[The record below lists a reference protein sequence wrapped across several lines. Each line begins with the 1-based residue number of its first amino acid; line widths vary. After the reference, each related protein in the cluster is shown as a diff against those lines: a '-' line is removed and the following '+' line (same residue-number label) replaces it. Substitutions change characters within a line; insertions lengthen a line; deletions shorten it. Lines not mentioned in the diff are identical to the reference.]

1 MRIIEPSVEILE
13 QGPGL
18 EGIYKAIE
26 AAGRNC
32 YQSSHLIG
40 ENTAK
45 PFVERMIKDGHTA
58 MLEHGTVYLL
68 IPRLDSENLIM
79 GNWVIS
85 NYGENPYSILRLN
98 KDNNYCIT
106 TNYRVLV
113 EHGWLD
119 DLKYLCEPTG
129 DHERRVTARFST
141 QIAIT
146 REYNR
151 HRVNSIAEES
161 TRYCNYSKEK
171 YGTEI
176 SINLPTWIEKEKL
189 PRIDGDLEALKTYC
203 GYIDGSLFSPG
214 AKMEAIDWWLFA
226 NLACEMSYMKLIEA
240 GWKAQQART
249 ILPLNT
255 NTELVHTAFVYDWQH
270 FFSLRCANS
279 AHPDARYLADK
290 LHELFLA
297 KKLAYVGDK

>member
-1 MRIIEPSVEILE
+1 MKFIEPKVEILE

-18 EGIYKAIE
+18 EGMYKAIE

-40 ENTAK
+40 EGTAK
-45 PFVERMIKDGHTA
+45 PFVDRMIESKHYA

-98 KDNNYCIT
+98 KNNDYCIT
-106 TNYRVLV
+106 TNYRVLI

-119 DLKYLCEPTG
+119 DLKYLCEPTE
-129 DHERRVTARFST
+129 DHEKRVTARFTT

-146 REYNR
+146 REFNR

-171 YGTEI
+171 YGNEI
-176 SINLPTWIEKEKL
+176 AINVPTWIDTPNELPTFEDLVRGIEFGDHHKEW
-189 PRIDGDLEALKTYC
+189 GAL
-203 GYIDGSLFSPG
+203 
-214 AKMEAIDWWLFA
+214 DWWLMA
-226 NLACEMSYMKLIEA
+226 NVFCEKAYLELTKL
-240 GWKAQQART
+240 GWPAQQART
-249 ILPLNT
+249 ILPLDT
-255 NTELVHTAFVYDWQH
+255 NTTLVHTAFVSDWDH
-270 FFSLRCANS
+270 FFDLRS
-279 AHPDARYLADK
+279 RGTTGKPHPDAQ
-290 LHELFLA
+290 FLA
-297 KKLAYVGDK
+297 VKLEQMFIERGYIIKPE

>member
-1 MRIIEPSVEILE
+1 MKFIEPKVEILE

-18 EGIYKAIE
+18 EGMYKAIE

-40 ENTAK
+40 DGTAK
-45 PFVERMIKDGHTA
+45 PFVDRMIESKHYA

-98 KDNNYCIT
+98 KNNDYCIT

-119 DLKYLCEPTG
+119 DLKYLCEPTE
-129 DHERRVTARFST
+129 DHERRVTARFTT

-146 REYNR
+146 REFNR

-171 YGTEI
+171 YGNEI
-176 SINLPTWIEKEKL
+176 AINVPTWIDIPNELPTFEDLVRGIEFGDHHKEW
-189 PRIDGDLEALKTYC
+189 GAL
-203 GYIDGSLFSPG
+203 
-214 AKMEAIDWWLFA
+214 DWWLMA
-226 NLACEMSYMKLIEA
+226 NVFCEKAYLELTKL
-240 GWKAQQART
+240 GWPAQQART
-249 ILPLNT
+249 ILPLDT
-255 NTELVHTAFVYDWQH
+255 NTTLVHTAFVSDWDH
-270 FFSLRCANS
+270 FFDLRS
-279 AHPDARYLADK
+279 RGTTGKPHPDAQ
-290 LHELFLA
+290 FLA
-297 KKLAYVGDK
+297 VQLEQMFIERGYITKPE

>member
-1 MRIIEPSVEILE
+1 MKFIEPKVEILE

-18 EGIYKAIE
+18 EGMYKAIE

-40 ENTAK
+40 EGTAK
-45 PFVERMIKDGHTA
+45 PFVDRMIESKHYA

-98 KDNNYCIT
+98 KNNDYCIT

-119 DLKYLCEPTG
+119 DLKYLCEPTE
-129 DHERRVTARFST
+129 DHEKRVTARFTT

-146 REYNR
+146 REFNR

-171 YGTEI
+171 YGNEI
-176 SINLPTWIEKEKL
+176 AINVPTWIDTPNELPTFEDLVRGIEFGDHHKEW
-189 PRIDGDLEALKTYC
+189 GAL
-203 GYIDGSLFSPG
+203 
-214 AKMEAIDWWLFA
+214 DWWLMA
-226 NLACEMSYMKLIEA
+226 NVFCEKAYLELTKL
-240 GWKAQQART
+240 GWPAQQART
-249 ILPLNT
+249 ILPLDT
-255 NTELVHTAFVYDWQH
+255 NTTLVHTAFVSDWDH
-270 FFSLRCANS
+270 FFDLRS
-279 AHPDARYLADK
+279 RGTTGKPHPDAQ
-290 LHELFLA
+290 FLA
-297 KKLAYVGDK
+297 VQLEQMFIERGYIIKPE

>member
-1 MRIIEPSVEILE
+1 MKFIEPKVEVLE

-18 EGIYKAIE
+18 EGMYKQIE
-26 AAGRNC
+26 QAGRNC
-32 YQSSHLIG
+32 YQSSHLIKDG
-40 ENTAK
+40 SAK
-45 PFVERMIKDGHTA
+45 PFVDRMIESGHHA

-98 KDNNYCIT
+98 KNNDYCIT

-119 DLKYLCEPTG
+119 DLKYLCEPTE
-129 DHERRVTARFST
+129 DHERRVTARFTT

-146 REYNR
+146 REFNR

-171 YGTEI
+171 YGNEI
-176 SINLPTWIEKEKL
+176 AINVPTWIDIPNELPTFEDLVRGIEFGDHHKEW
-189 PRIDGDLEALKTYC
+189 GAL
-203 GYIDGSLFSPG
+203 
-214 AKMEAIDWWLFA
+214 DWWLMA
-226 NLACEMSYMKLIEA
+226 NLFCEKAYLELTEL
-240 GWKAQQART
+240 GWPAQQART
-249 ILPLNT
+249 ILPLDT
-255 NTELVHTAFVYDWQH
+255 NTTLVHTAFVSDWDH
-270 FFSLRCANS
+270 FFDLRS
-279 AHPDARYLADK
+279 RGTTGKPHPDAQ
-290 LHELFLA
+290 FLA
-297 KKLAYVGDK
+297 VQLEQMFIERGYIIKPE

>member
-1 MRIIEPSVEILE
+1 MKFIEPKVEILE

-18 EGIYKAIE
+18 EGMYKAIE

-40 ENTAK
+40 DGTAK
-45 PFVERMIKDGHTA
+45 PFVDRMIESKHYA

-98 KDNNYCIT
+98 NNNDYCIT

-119 DLKYLCEPTG
+119 DLKYLCEPTE
-129 DHERRVTARFST
+129 DHERRVTARFTT

-146 REYNR
+146 REFNR

-171 YGTEI
+171 YGNEI
-176 SINLPTWIEKEKL
+176 AINVPTWIDIPNELPTFEDLVRGIEFGDHHKEW
-189 PRIDGDLEALKTYC
+189 GAL
-203 GYIDGSLFSPG
+203 
-214 AKMEAIDWWLFA
+214 DWWLMA
-226 NLACEMSYMKLIEA
+226 NVFCEKAYLELTKL
-240 GWKAQQART
+240 GWPAQQART
-249 ILPLNT
+249 ILPLDT
-255 NTELVHTAFVYDWQH
+255 NTTLVHTAFVSDWDH
-270 FFSLRCANS
+270 FFDLRS
-279 AHPDARYLADK
+279 RGTTGKPHPDAQ
-290 LHELFLA
+290 FLA
-297 KKLAYVGDK
+297 VQLEQMFIERGYITKPE